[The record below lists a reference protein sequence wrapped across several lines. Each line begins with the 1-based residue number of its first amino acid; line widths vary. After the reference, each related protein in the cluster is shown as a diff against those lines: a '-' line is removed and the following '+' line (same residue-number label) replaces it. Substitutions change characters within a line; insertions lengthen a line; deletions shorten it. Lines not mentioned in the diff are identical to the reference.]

1 MNLQRVIQ
9 ENGMNSK
16 PMNRYSVR
24 PVEQDDVESIA
35 MGLLYGTED
44 LKEGISAFL
53 QKRKPDYKG
62 R

>member
-1 MNLQRVIQ
+1 M
-9 ENGMNSK
+9 
-16 PMNRYSVR
+16 
-24 PVEQDDVESIA
+24 DVGLEMESIA

-53 QKRKPDYKG
+53 QKRKPEYPG